1 MGSIRKNLLISG
13 LPATAFNSATRT
25 FDAMDVTNYKTVGVQ
40 VDVVGGGSTGTGK
53 LQWSINGIVFEDI
66 PAANA
71 TTIAIAGTNSYY
83 MQAINLGCAQ
93 VRVSITSTN
102 VTNITVTGTMIGK
115 EF

>member
-1 MGSIRKNLLISG
+1 MVSIRKSLLIDKNVA
-13 LPATAFNSATRT
+13 PVFNSATRT
-25 FDAMDVTNYKTVGVQ
+25 FDAMDVTNFKTVGVQ

-53 LQWSINGIVFEDI
+53 LQWSINGTVFEDI

-83 MQAINLGCAQ
+83 MQAVNLGCAQ

-102 VTNITVTGTMIGK
+102 GTNIAVTGTMIGK